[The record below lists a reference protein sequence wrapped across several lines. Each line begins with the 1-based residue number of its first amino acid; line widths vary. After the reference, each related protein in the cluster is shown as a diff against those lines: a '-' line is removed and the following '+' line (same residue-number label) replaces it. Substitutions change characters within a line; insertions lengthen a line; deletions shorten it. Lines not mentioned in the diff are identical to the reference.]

1 MLLIVGTVR
10 LPPANL
16 ADARPVM
23 QRMVAASRAEAG
35 CITYS
40 YAEDLF
46 DPGLIHV
53 SELWSDRAAL
63 DEHFASNHIAQWRAE
78 WPRLGLGE
86 RNLVLHEVGEGAK
99 L

>member
-1 MLLIVGTVR
+1 MLLIVGTIR
-10 LPPANL
+10 LPPQNL
-16 ADARPVM
+16 SMARPVM
-23 QRMVAASRAEAG
+23 QLMVVASRAEEG

-53 SELWSDRAAL
+53 SELWRNRGAL
-63 DEHFASNHIAQWRAE
+63 DLHFASDHIALWRAE
-78 WPRLGLGE
+78 WPRLGIGNRE
-86 RNLVLHEVGEGAK
+86 LVLHEVGDGTR